1 MTEKPTIG
9 ISLFARELGMN
20 PQTVRGMVKR
30 GEISSTRGGKK
41 FFIPVWE
48 LEKRKAALNSRDSSP
63 QEGM

>member
-1 MTEKPTIG
+1 MNEPPTI
-9 ISLFARELGMN
+9 STTRFARELGMN

-48 LEKRKAALNSRDSSP
+48 LEKRKEALNSRG
-63 QEGM
+63 QGVAQ